1 MSSGKCKLK
10 QWWNITMNLFW
21 WPKSETLMT
30 PNADEDVKIQ
40 ELSAD
45 GNAEWYGHFARQVGN
60 FFQK

>member
-1 MSSGKCKLK
+1 MMKYHYES
-10 QWWNITMNLFW
+10 IW